1 MFWIWLGII
10 IVLTLLELSTKNF
23 IMIFFVAS
31 SILSLISTIFV
42 DEFIIQFLIFVVVG
56 TILLVTVRDK
66 LIKFIND
73 KKINIVSKKIKKNSP
88 KKTKV
93 KNEK

>member
-10 IVLTLLELSTKNF
+10 IVLTLLELSTKNL

-31 SILSLISTIFV
+31 AIISLISSIFV
-42 DEFIIQFLIFVVVG
+42 DEFIIQFLIFVVLG
-56 TILLVTVRDK
+56 TLLLVTVRDK

-73 KKINIVSKKIKKNSP
+73 KKATSKKNSP
-88 KKTKV
+88 NKTKV